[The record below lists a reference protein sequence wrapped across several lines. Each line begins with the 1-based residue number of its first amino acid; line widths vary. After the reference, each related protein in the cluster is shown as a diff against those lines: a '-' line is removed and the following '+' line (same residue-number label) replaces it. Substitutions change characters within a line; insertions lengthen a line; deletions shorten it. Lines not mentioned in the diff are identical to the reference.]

1 MEEQPKRRGRPP
13 KGEMGFRKTDDIT
26 RYNREYK
33 KLQYEKDSEKYKK
46 LRSFYNYR
54 NNYEIPQKWIDKYH
68 EDIAMAVALKEL
80 HKKMGD
86 ELFNKIV
93 EDLGEMDFPKKNK
106 N

>member
-13 KGEMGFRKTDDIT
+13 KGEMPVRTKDDIT

-33 KLQYEKDSEKYKK
+33 KLQYEKDANKSKRM
-46 LRSFYNYR
+46 RSFYNYKS
-54 NNYEIPQKWIDKYH
+54 NYEIPQQWIDKYH
-68 EDIAMAVALKEL
+68 EDVSLAIALKEL

-86 ELFNKIV
+86 ELFYNIV
-93 EDLGEMDFPKKNK
+93 DDLGKMDFPKKNK